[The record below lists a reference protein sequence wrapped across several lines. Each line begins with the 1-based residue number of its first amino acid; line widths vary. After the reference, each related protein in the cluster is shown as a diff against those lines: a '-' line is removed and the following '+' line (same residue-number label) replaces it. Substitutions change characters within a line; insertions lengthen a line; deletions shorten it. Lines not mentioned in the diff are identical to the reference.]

1 MMRTGCNFD
10 RPIPPAPTLILDLL
24 VGGGRAMTA
33 EAICRAG
40 ALMGVADATMRV
52 SLTRLKAAGKVH
64 CHARGL
70 YRITPA
76 AHPLR
81 EAVIQLHRKR
91 MQCRPWILGD
101 WIAIH
106 DAAVS
111 KADRTA
117 YRHHLLAL
125 ALLGFSELRAGLHVR
140 PDNFVGGVKG
150 AAESAQGSGLG
161 RPGLWLQIEPARG
174 WLRSTGP
181 GAVGC
186 RSADPHRST
195 VFGGAR
201 DARRRVR
208 PYPARRRGARI
219 AAPGADGHRAS
230 GSRSVA
236 PATTDGGR
244 RSRTLA
250 FGDDVASSPGAQPL
264 AGVAGA
270 RQACSRCRLGSAG
283 GPKQPLIRCRR

>member
-150 AAESAQGSGLG
+150 RLNRLRALGLADQAFGFRLSRLEGGFEAQARALWDVEALIRTDQRFLAALETRGAASGRIPLDAVVRESLLLG
-161 RPGLWLQIEPARG
+161 RMVIAHLVRDPLLPPQLMAGAARERLLSEMTSHQAQARSLWLEWLERARPVPVAG
-174 WLRSTGP
+174 W
-181 GAVGC
+181 
-186 RSADPHRST
+186 
-195 VFGGAR
+195 
-201 DARRRVR
+201 
-208 PYPARRRGARI
+208 
-219 AAPGADGHRAS
+219 AAPAARS
-230 GSRSVA
+230 SR
-236 PATTDGGR
+236 
-244 RSRTLA
+244 
-250 FGDDVASSPGAQPL
+250 
-264 AGVAGA
+264 
-270 RQACSRCRLGSAG
+270 
-283 GPKQPLIRCRR
+283 